1 MDERNHEMRER
12 ECPQCRW
19 TTVIDESGRR
29 RLEMRWQPF
38 SAAPSADAPVTRA
51 A

>member
-1 MDERNHEMRER
+1 MRER

-29 RLEMRWQPF
+29 RLEMRWQ
-38 SAAPSADAPVTRA
+38 SLTSAPSVDVPVARA